1 MGHYATP
8 QKDSG
13 LLFNPIN
20 WGIVGSSVAGPH
32 SATPQYRKLLVF
44 LLVLDVEGD
53 GVCVENIS
61 HFVGQVGTVTS
72 NMPITHHSF
81 RGLSGAFAMYSPRR
95 ISM

>member
-44 LLVLDVEGD
+44 LLVLDV
-53 GVCVENIS
+53 VHVKKQNQ
-61 HFVGQVGTVTS
+61 FVHQ
-72 NMPITHHSF
+72 
-81 RGLSGAFAMYSPRR
+81 LSERARAARKIDNANALPTWKIAIFCKIKR
-95 ISM
+95 